1 MIHSCG
7 LALNWNVMQRRLEE
21 IDQDKG
27 EELGFREETE
37 LMDLGLKEGEVLA
50 RDIFIH
56 Q

>member
-7 LALNWNVMQRRLEE
+7 LALNWNVMQRRLDE

-37 LMDLGLKEGEVLA
+37 LTDSGLKGEVLA
-50 RDIFIH
+50 RDNFIH